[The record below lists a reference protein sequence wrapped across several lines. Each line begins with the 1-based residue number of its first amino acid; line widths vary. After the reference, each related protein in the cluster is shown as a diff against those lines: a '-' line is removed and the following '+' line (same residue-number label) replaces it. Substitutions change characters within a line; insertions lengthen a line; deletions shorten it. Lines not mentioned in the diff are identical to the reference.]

1 MTSIVMCDSHQPCLT
16 PLPAKDIPRQGR
28 GCVMSPRRGHH
39 IFLLWN
45 PTCGKFCFTM
55 MGYTPNSVAQKLFHL
70 TWWDSNQDCRPAEA
84 GFTMRPQPPM
94 ESRWSYV
101 FLNCIKT
108 VVLRQLLD
116 RHRFESH
123 LGLGTFTDLNLYLF
137 YPFFFHSLFLLKPQP
152 YPYRHWS
159 DFAAKN
165 NSSLSF
171 EYQLWNYHCLLI
183 FIVTSI
189 LFWLLLLVSPDG
201 GRTQNLWVPSP
212 GPYHWATPTDEW
224 GLKLRNFI

>member
-1 MTSIVMCDSHQPCLT
+1 MCDSNQPCLT

-28 GCVMSPRRGHH
+28 GCVMSPPRGHH
-39 IFLLWN
+39 ISPPRGGDIIFLLWN

-94 ESRWSYV
+94 EDRWSYV
-101 FLNCIKT
+101 LLNCIKT
-108 VVLRQLLD
+108 VVLRQRLD

-123 LGLGTFTDLNLYLF
+123 LGLGTFTDVNLYLF

-152 YPYRHWS
+152 YPHLHGRYLET
-159 DFAAKN
+159 KK
-165 NSSLSF
+165 SF
-171 EYQLWNYHCLLI
+171 LLWPNISGVFYIGLL
-183 FIVTSI
+183 
-189 LFWLLLLVSPDG
+189 
-201 GRTQNLWVPSP
+201 N
-212 GPYHWATPTDEW
+212 A
-224 GLKLRNFI
+224 